1 MLYLLVEPPASHLL
15 REEERMIFAGSRI
28 WYEGSA
34 TDLSAMTEEIRRAD
48 FSGHIV
54 LEFQDSLDLV
64 IVSRGEFVK
73 VVEKIGRR
81 ILTAKK
87 YREIWGKCQIKP
99 GRMLIFTLPASLAE
113 HLRGVDHRKPLC
125 SGPSAGCHVA
135 EILREQKAASLTG
148 FIDGTCSE
156 GKGLLELQDGV
167 ITSCYFTEY
176 QGLAYRG
183 IDAFRI
189 WHGYLARTEKPLV
202 LSLSE
207 YRPERDLSHL
217 WDRFLTEGI
226 DEVKLPLPG
235 AEERLFHAFGRTFPE
250 AHLLFTEGEPASKA
264 FYLLEGHVE
273 LSQTCGGKRV
283 VLGAPGP
290 GRILGLSWLNGK
302 TAPSVSGTT
311 SPGCRLLAFD
321 RAELEQILY
330 NSPSLSSLFI
340 GQAASQLQSMR
351 KRIEMYRSDPGLQ
364 DLESC
369 VFQVLNRDPSRL
381 REGLPP
387 GDLFLELARIAPF
400 SLPDMDRMI
409 RDLVN
414 TGRIELS
421 GGRILPRPEEI

>member
-1 MLYLLVEPPASHLL
+1 
-15 REEERMIFAGSRI
+15 MIFAGSRI

-34 TDLSAMTEEIRRAD
+34 TDLSVMTEEIRRAGL
-48 FSGHIV
+48 SGHIV

-99 GRMLIFTLPASLAE
+99 GRMLIFELPAPLAE
-113 HLRGVDHRKPLC
+113 KLKGVDHRTPLC
-125 SGPSAGCHVA
+125 SGLSGSCNVA
-135 EILREQKAASLTG
+135 EILREQKAAALTG
-148 FIDGTCSE
+148 FIDGTCAE
-156 GKGLLELQDGV
+156 GKGLLELKRGV
-167 ITSCYFTEY
+167 IICCYFTEY
-176 QGLAYRG
+176 HGLAYRG
-183 IDAFRI
+183 IEAFRT
-189 WHGYLARTEKPLV
+189 WHDYLMRAEKPFDLY
-202 LSLSE
+202 LSE
-207 YRPERDLSHL
+207 YRPDTDLSHL

-226 DEVKLPLPG
+226 DEVKLPLP
-235 AEERLFHAFGRTFPE
+235 AIEERLFHAFGRAFPE
-250 AHLLFTEGEPASKA
+250 AQVLFTEEEPVAKA

-273 LSQTCGGKRV
+273 LSRTCGGKRV
-283 VLGAPGP
+283 VLGSSGP
-290 GRILGLSWLNGK
+290 GKILGLSWLNGK
-302 TAPSVSGTT
+302 MAPPVSGTT

-321 RAELEQILY
+321 RAGLEQILF
-330 NSPSLSSLFI
+330 NSPLLSARFI
-340 GQAASQLQSMR
+340 GQAASQLQSIR
-351 KRIEMYRSDPGLQ
+351 KRREMYEADPGLR

-381 REGLPP
+381 RDGLPP
-387 GDLFLELARIAPF
+387 GDLFLELAPIAPF

-421 GGRILPRPEEI
+421 AGRILPRPEEV